1 MIFVLAGA
9 ALLAGAPL
17 IAAVLVSVASVREDA
32 AKSLSGFPPGRL
44 ARAVRRLLQ
53 ASVGGSGP
61 LQSSHR
67 LTSSTTRGRPR
78 WQPLRKSRPA
88 QIPAAVRP
96 RTAGRAAGGV
106 RASAHEPGRPAP
118 RWPADDERAARSP
131 DALATPRS

>member
-1 MIFVLAGA
+1 MIFLLAAA

-32 AKSLSGFPPGRL
+32 AKSLAGFPPGLL

-61 LQSSHR
+61 PQSPR
-67 LTSSTTRGRPR
+67 RVTGPATGGRPR
-78 WQPLRKSRPA
+78 RQPQRGSRPA
-88 QIPAAVRP
+88 QI
-96 RTAGRAAGGV
+96 
-106 RASAHEPGRPAP
+106 PAP
-118 RWPADDERAARSP
+118 RWPADDQGAARPP